1 MSAVL
6 YYHSR
11 FGIARG
17 ALYIGGQPRY
27 YDEGLEID
35 PSCARVGVRSVARLS
50 GRAGG
55 VNFLT
60 LADGIEAVLDLPQNI
75 KAPSLGAAVE
85 IEIIAEARLDKRA
98 RANFIKLSDGELRRI
113 TPPVLLK
120 TALMRH
126 APDALVVESDEATEY
141 LDAAE
146 SEALSPSGPMPGG
159 GYLSIE
165 PTRALIACD
174 VDAGVSDT
182 IAVSPKQWA
191 RQCNERAILEV
202 ARRLRLSNL
211 AGLVVV
217 DLIGRRHDADII
229 RGLAQTAFGGEA
241 ARLIIAPVTKFGTL
255 EFIRPWGAAPLR
267 DLAYDEAGRLRPD
280 RAARLLLRQAAEA
293 GRHDGGRLLTIRA
306 PSVVIDAVR
315 DYIKGSLDPLTARL
329 KLERDDAAP
338 MAGKIV

>member
-11 FGIARG
+11 FGIARA
-17 ALYIGGQPRY
+17 ALYLNGQPHY
-27 YDEGLEID
+27 YDEGLEIE

-75 KAPSLGAAVE
+75 KVPPLGAAVE
-85 IEIIAEARLDKRA
+85 VEMIAEARRDKRA
-98 RANFIKLSDGELRRI
+98 RANFIKLLDGEPRRI
-113 TPPVLLK
+113 TPPVSLKVALL
-120 TALMRH
+120 RH
-126 APDALVVESDEATEY
+126 APDACVVEGEEAADY

-146 SEALSPSGPMPGG
+146 SEALSPSGPMPDG

-174 VDAGVSDT
+174 LDAGAADT
-182 IAVSPKQWA
+182 IAASPKQWA
-191 RQCNERAILEV
+191 RQCNERAIFEV

-229 RGLAQTAFGGEA
+229 RGLAQTAFGDEA

-267 DLAYDEAGRLRPD
+267 DRAYDEAGRLRPD

-306 PSVVIDAVR
+306 SSVVIDAVR

>member
-17 ALYIGGQPRY
+17 ALYLNGQPHY

-60 LADGIEAVLDLPQNI
+60 LTDGSEAVLDLPQNI
-75 KAPSLGAAVE
+75 KAPALGAAVE
-85 IEIIAEARLDKRA
+85 VEIIAEARRDKRA
-98 RANFIKLSDGELRRI
+98 RANFIRLFDGEPRRI
-113 TPPVLLK
+113 TQPLSLK
-120 TALMRH
+120 TALLRS
-126 APDALVVESDEATEY
+126 ASDARVIEGDEAADY
-141 LDAAE
+141 LDVAE
-146 SEALSPSGPMPGG
+146 AEALSPSGPIPEG

-174 VDAGVSDT
+174 VDAGAADT
-182 IAVSPKQWA
+182 MAVSPKQWA
-191 RQCNERAILEV
+191 RQCNERAIFEV

-211 AGLVVV
+211 AGLIVV
-217 DLIGRRHDADII
+217 DLIGRRHDPEII
-229 RGLAQTAFGGEA
+229 RGLTLTAFGDEA

-255 EFIRPWGAAPLR
+255 EFIRPWGATPLR
-267 DLAYDEAGRLRPD
+267 DRAYDEAGRMRPD
-280 RAARLLLRQAAEA
+280 RAARLLLRKVAEA
-293 GRHDGGRLLTIRA
+293 GRHDGGRLLTVKA
-306 PSVVIDAVR
+306 PAVVIDAAR
-315 DYIKGSLDPLTARL
+315 DYIKGSFDPLTARIGF
-329 KLERDDAAP
+329 ERDETAP
-338 MAGKIV
+338 MAGMIV

>member
-11 FGIARG
+11 FGIARA
-17 ALYIGGQPRY
+17 ALYLGGQPHY
-27 YDEGLEID
+27 YDEGLESD

-60 LADGIEAVLDLPQNI
+60 LADGTEAVLDLPQNI
-75 KAPSLGAAVE
+75 KAPALGAAVE
-85 IEIIAEARLDKRA
+85 VEIIAEARRDKRA
-98 RANFIKLSDGELRRI
+98 RANLIRLSEGDPRRI
-113 TPPVLLK
+113 TPPVSLK
-120 TALMRH
+120 AAMLRY
-126 APDALVVESDEATEY
+126 APDARVIEGDDAADY

-146 SEALSPSGPMPGG
+146 AEALSPSGPMPGG

-174 VDAGVSDT
+174 VDAGVADT
-182 IAVSPKQWA
+182 IATSSKQWA
-191 RQCNERAILEV
+191 RQCNERAIFEV

-217 DLIGRRHDADII
+217 DLIGRRHDPEII
-229 RGLAQTAFGGEA
+229 RGLTQTAFGDET

-255 EFIRPWGAAPLR
+255 EFIRPWGGAPLR
-267 DLAYDEAGRLRPD
+267 DLAYYDAGRLRPD
-280 RAARLLLRQAAEA
+280 RAARLLLRKAAEA
-293 GRHDGGRLLTIRA
+293 GCHDGGRLLTVKA

-315 DYIKGSLDPLTARL
+315 DYLKGSLDPLTARIGF
-329 KLERDDAAP
+329 ERDDTAP
-338 MAGKIV
+338 ATGMIV